1 MVKKTRKN
9 IGKSRRQRGHNRTKK
24 NTKRQSRL
32 KRGGE
37 NSQQYQILLIRHGF
51 SKANYNNYGPESRLR
66 SEASIRLRRNVEN
79 TQGKTGGTK
88 QPGLLKQLGGFGKH
102 AYMKDPPLD
111 SQGVIE
117 SEAAGEKLRDR
128 SGDNDFVLCSAM
140 KRSIET
146 ALFMFP
152 GKKVVVC
159 PFLAENTGLS
169 GRAAKIIGANREN
182 TISDKY
188 TDQLKNFED
197 RFNSLNN
204 TDKYVSHR
212 DTINRVYYAKGSI
225 KNDSGKYTKDA
236 GKGDIQKFLWWLNSE
251 GIKGNKLQIS
261 SQGNRDIPEFIINPR
276 EPIPIVTHSHT
287 ISRFIPK
294 KVKLANNQ
302 VIRATVNVGTENIEI
317 KKGPCSLF
325 KGYQHKK

>member
-32 KRGGE
+32 KRGGA
-37 NSQQYQILLIRHGF
+37 NSKTYEIFLVRHGF

-66 SEASIRLRRNVEN
+66 SEASMRLRRNVEK
-79 TQGKTGGTK
+79 TPGKTGGTK
-88 QPGLLKQLGGFGKH
+88 QPGILKQLGGFGKH
-102 AYMKDPPLD
+102 AFMKDPPLD
-111 SQGVIE
+111 SQGVKE
-117 SEAAGEKLRDR
+117 SEATGEKLGDR
-128 SGDNDFVLCSAM
+128 SGNNDFVLCSAM

-152 GKKVVVC
+152 NKNVVVC

-182 TISDKY
+182 EISDKY
-188 TDQLKNFED
+188 TDQFKNFQN
-197 RFNSLNN
+197 RYNSLNN
-204 TDKYVSHR
+204 KEKYRSHE
-212 DTINRVYYAKGSI
+212 DTTNRVYYAKGSI
-225 KNDSGKYTKDA
+225 KNDSEKYTKDA

-251 GIKGNKLQIS
+251 GIKEDKLQIS
-261 SQGNRDIPEFIINPR
+261 GQGTRDIPEFTIKSG

-302 VIRATVNVGTENIEI
+302 VIRATVNVKTENIKI
-317 KKGPCSLF
+317 KEGPCSLF
-325 KGYQHKK
+325 KGYRHI

>member
-1 MVKKTRKN
+1 
-9 IGKSRRQRGHNRTKK
+9 
-24 NTKRQSRL
+24 
-32 KRGGE
+32 
-37 NSQQYQILLIRHGF
+37 
-51 SKANYNNYGPESRLR
+51 
-66 SEASIRLRRNVEN
+66 
-79 TQGKTGGTK
+79 
-88 QPGLLKQLGGFGKH
+88 
-102 AYMKDPPLD
+102 MKDPPLD
-111 SQGVIE
+111 SQGVKE
-117 SEAAGEKLRDR
+117 SEATGEKLGDR
-128 SGDNDFVLCSAM
+128 SGNNDFVLCSAM

-152 GKKVVVC
+152 DKKVVVC

-204 TDKYVSHR
+204 THKYESHLN
-212 DTINRVYYAKGSI
+212 TINRVYYANGSI
-225 KNDSGKYTKDA
+225 IKNNSGKYTKDA

-251 GIKGNKLQIS
+251 GNIGDKLQIS
-261 SQGNRDIPEFIINPR
+261 SQGTRVIPEFIINPE

-317 KKGPCSLF
+317 KNGPCSLF